1 MEKRAEL
8 TFKISYLLLTL
19 ISFNVFFARQWFVT
33 YLSYAIVIVG
43 LALGVMR
50 LLHFR
55 DYLNAGVFLLL
66 FFTLSYVLGS
76 INTYQYGI
84 VDNIKA
90 VIWMLVQY
98 FLLFAFDKNRDYSN
112 ERDIIFKVLLLYVS
126 CCSMISM
133 ILMAKKWQY
142 ETVVDDIYLIR
153 GGFIHNRLFGCYTDP
168 NYGAVLSVVAI
179 IIAVFFIVTLKNS
192 EKHGK
197 TLRIV
202 LFVLLSVSIILN
214 FLYIC
219 YSGSRTGMMSAAA
232 SVIVILTGLFARKS
246 GKIKTFVI
254 VTVSAVLI
262 VGMLYVL
269 RNVTSNLEVEIAKSN
284 AISSEASEY
293 EINRQMDLARIG
305 KAGPEDDPG
314 YDFFSGRLRIWK
326 NAVEI
331 FSQHPL
337 LGISFRNVYEYATVN
352 IPTTFARF
360 ESMHNAFFDI
370 LVSQGILGVLL
381 ISAFFVWALKALIDK
396 NKSLVRHFEYDVML
410 AVAVAVLVSTIT
422 YSEVFYMNTGGAFVF
437 WYSLG
442 YLINLKEQ
450 GENTDSIEKKEI

>member
-142 ETVVDDIYLIR
+142 ETVVDDIYLI
-153 GGFIHNRLFGCYTDP
+153 
-168 NYGAVLSVVAI
+168 
-179 IIAVFFIVTLKNS
+179 
-192 EKHGK
+192 
-197 TLRIV
+197 
-202 LFVLLSVSIILN
+202 
-214 FLYIC
+214 
-219 YSGSRTGMMSAAA
+219 
-232 SVIVILTGLFARKS
+232 
-246 GKIKTFVI
+246 
-254 VTVSAVLI
+254 
-262 VGMLYVL
+262 
-269 RNVTSNLEVEIAKSN
+269 
-284 AISSEASEY
+284 
-293 EINRQMDLARIG
+293 
-305 KAGPEDDPG
+305 
-314 YDFFSGRLRIWK
+314 
-326 NAVEI
+326 
-331 FSQHPL
+331 
-337 LGISFRNVYEYATVN
+337 
-352 IPTTFARF
+352 
-360 ESMHNAFFDI
+360 
-370 LVSQGILGVLL
+370 
-381 ISAFFVWALKALIDK
+381 
-396 NKSLVRHFEYDVML
+396 
-410 AVAVAVLVSTIT
+410 
-422 YSEVFYMNTGGAFVF
+422 
-437 WYSLG
+437 
-442 YLINLKEQ
+442 
-450 GENTDSIEKKEI
+450 